1 MSVYF
6 IVQEKVLDPE
16 GMAAYGKLAGPTLE
30 GVNVK
35 ALAVDDDVQT
45 IEGEWHGSR
54 VVLLEF
60 DSEESF
66 RGWYDSP
73 GYQEAVKPRL
83 AATDSRGAL
92 VKGLA

>member
-60 DSEESF
+60 DSEESL
-66 RGWYDSP
+66 RGWYESP
-73 GYQEAVKPRL
+73 GYQEAVKLRL

>member
-6 IVQEKVLDPE
+6 IVQEKVFDPQ

-45 IEGEWHGSR
+45 IEGDWHGSR
-54 VVLLEF
+54 VVVLEF
-60 DSEESF
+60 DTEESF
-66 RGWYDSP
+66 RAWYDSP
-73 GYQEAVKPRL
+73 AYQEAVKLRL

-92 VKGLA
+92 VKGLE

>member
-1 MSVYF
+1 MPVYF
-6 IVQEKVLDPE
+6 IVQAKVLDPE

-54 VVLLEF
+54 VVVLEF

-73 GYQEAVKPRL
+73 GYQEALKLRL

-92 VKGLA
+92 VKGLG

>member
-54 VVLLEF
+54 VVVLEF

-73 GYQEAVKPRL
+73 GYQEAVKLRL
-83 AATDSRGAL
+83 AATDSCGAL
-92 VKGLA
+92 VKGLG

>member
-54 VVLLEF
+54 VVVLEF

-73 GYQEAVKPRL
+73 GYQEALKLRL

-92 VKGLA
+92 VKGLG

>member
-6 IVQEKVLDPE
+6 IVQEKVLDQE

-45 IEGEWHGSR
+45 IEGDWHGSR
-54 VVLLEF
+54 VVVLEF
-60 DSEESF
+60 DTEESF
-66 RGWYDSP
+66 RGWYNSP
-73 GYQEAVKPRL
+73 GYQEAVKLRL

-92 VKGLA
+92 VKGLE

>member
-54 VVLLEF
+54 VVVLEF

-66 RGWYDSP
+66 RRWYDSP
-73 GYQEAVKPRL
+73 GYQEAVKLRL

-92 VKGLA
+92 VKGLG

>member
-1 MSVYF
+1 MPVYF

-35 ALAVDDDVQT
+35 ALAVDDDVQA

-54 VVLLEF
+54 VVVLEF

-73 GYQEAVKPRL
+73 GYQEALKLRL

-92 VKGLA
+92 VKGLG

>member
-6 IVQEKVLDPE
+6 IVQEKVHDEE
-16 GMAAYGKLAGPTLE
+16 GMAEYGKLAGPTLA

-54 VVLLEF
+54 VVVLEF
-60 DSEESF
+60 DTEESF
-66 RGWYDSP
+66 RSWYDSP
-73 GYQEAVKPRL
+73 GYQEAVKLRF

-92 VKGLA
+92 VKGLE

>member
-1 MSVYF
+1 MGDCGACTV
-6 IVQEKVLDPE
+6 I
-16 GMAAYGKLAGPTLE
+16 
-30 GVNVK
+30 
-35 ALAVDDDVQT
+35 VDDRPQLACISLSSLADGCDVQT

-54 VVLLEF
+54 VVVPEF

-73 GYQEAVKPRL
+73 GYQEAVKLRL

-92 VKGLA
+92 VKGLG

>member
-73 GYQEAVKPRL
+73 GYQEAVKLRL

>member
-1 MSVYF
+1 MPVYF

-54 VVLLEF
+54 VVVLEF

-73 GYQEAVKPRL
+73 GYQEALKLRL

-92 VKGLA
+92 VKGLG

>member
-1 MSVYF
+1 MSAYF
-6 IVQEKVLDPE
+6 IVQKKVLDPE
-16 GMAAYGKLAGPTLE
+16 GMAAYEKLAGPTLE

-54 VVLLEF
+54 VVVLEF

-73 GYQEAVKPRL
+73 GYQEAVKLRL

-92 VKGLA
+92 VKGLG

>member
-54 VVLLEF
+54 VVVL

-66 RGWYDSP
+66 RRWYDSP
-73 GYQEAVKPRL
+73 GYQEAVKLRL

-92 VKGLA
+92 VKGLG